1 MPNRPG
7 NVTNPTG
14 KGGFGDNP
22 QNRGTGIWRS
32 EDSISFQYKKLIK
45 LTVEEFNKWKKEHPK
60 KERTMAQ
67 DIAYKAV
74 MEAKKDLPY
83 LKELTDR
90 TEGKVPQ
97 SIDMTSKGERFSL
110 FDDEQAEKIAM
121 RIARGKR
128 GDGDTP
134 SEKKS
139 N

>member
-7 NVTNPTG
+7 NITNPTG

-97 SIDMTSKGERFSL
+97 GLDMTSG
-110 FDDEQAEKIAM
+110 
-121 RIARGKR
+121 GKPIPLL
-128 GDGDTP
+128 DFTK
-134 SEKKS
+134 EKK
-139 N
+139 